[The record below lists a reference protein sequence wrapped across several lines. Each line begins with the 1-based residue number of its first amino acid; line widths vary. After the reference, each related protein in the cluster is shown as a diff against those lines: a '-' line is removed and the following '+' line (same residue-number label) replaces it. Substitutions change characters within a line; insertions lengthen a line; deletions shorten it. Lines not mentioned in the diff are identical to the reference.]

1 MRISLVLGSGK
12 VKASQEL
19 FTQALDAAVTGLYG
33 IIGGAFNWDLVEFDE
48 DNGVATIVS
57 QKSSE
62 QRIWA
67 AAGFMTQFKG
77 SPCRLQVLESSSTL
91 FPVTSLD
98 PELAEPYTQ
107 TTKNA

>member
-1 MRISLVLGSGK
+1 MHFQVNEVLFLSRKLLNDALVSG
-12 VKASQEL
+12 
-19 FTQALDAAVTGLYG
+19 
-33 IIGGAFNWDLVEFDE
+33 
-48 DNGVATIVS
+48 
-57 QKSSE
+57 SSE

-77 SPCRLQVLESSSTL
+77 LPCRLQVLESSSTL